1 MSIRAYVL
9 HYIYSIYIYISIYI
23 IISYITFIDGY
34 LVVSQKQGTPKPKSN
49 QQESRV

>member
-1 MSIRAYVL
+1 MCVC
-9 HYIYSIYIYISIYI
+9 ISIYI

-34 LVVSQKQGTPKPKSN
+34 LVVSQKKGTPKPKSD